1 MLKGVIFDMDGVL
14 VNSEPLHYKAY
25 NMVTEE
31 MGFPFPYEEY
41 KQFIGS
47 TNAKVL
53 EYLES
58 NYNITLSKG
67 EISDRVNHK
76 KKMLIETE
84 GYEKIPGIPEL
95 VKELHENGLKLAV
108 ASSSPLES
116 IIRNTKTLGIDNYF
130 DRFVTGEDVKHPKPA
145 PDVFLKAL
153 RELGLNNEEC
163 IIIEDSENG
172 VRAARGAEVTCI
184 AFANPDSGNQ
194 NLSEACYIVEGFLE
208 VDYDF
213 VNKVYQRSKNKPWT
227 IAETD
232 RLIIREMTTEDLD
245 ELYKIYEDPSITAH
259 MENLYE
265 DRGKELKFLKSYIEN
280 MYGFYEYGLWA
291 VTLKESG
298 KLIGRAGLSNRN
310 INGNLEL
317 ELGYMIGV
325 PYQRKGYGTEACKTI
340 LEYAH
345 KKLECENINCFIRK
359 GNIPS
364 ISFIEK
370 LGFQY
375 IEEVH
380 LLEET
385 LLKYNWHCKIHNEH
399 L

>member
-58 NYNITLSKG
+58 NFNITLSKV
-67 EISDRVNHK
+67 EILERVSQK
-76 KKMLIETE
+76 KQMLIETE

-95 VKELHENGLKLAV
+95 VKELYDHGLKLAV
-108 ASSSPLES
+108 ASSSPLEN
-116 IIRNTKTLGIDNYF
+116 IIKNTKALRIDKYF
-130 DRFVTGEDVKHPKPA
+130 ERFVTGEDVKNPKPA

-153 RELGLNNEEC
+153 GELGLSKEEC

-172 VRAARGAEVTCI
+172 VRAAKAAGVTCI
-184 AFANPDSGNQ
+184 GFANPDSGNQ
-194 NLSEACYIVEGFLE
+194 NLSEAFYVVEGFLE
-208 VDYDF
+208 VGYDF
-213 VNKVYQRSKNKPWT
+213 VNKVYQRSKSIPWT
-227 IAETD
+227 IAKTD
-232 RLIIREMTTEDLD
+232 RLIIREMTTGDLD
-245 ELYKIYEDPSITAH
+245 ELYKIYEEPSVTAY

-265 DRGKELKFLKSYIEN
+265 DKEKELEFLKSYIEN

-317 ELGYMIGV
+317 ELGYVIGV
-325 PYQRKGYGTEACKTI
+325 PYQRKGYGTEACKAI
-340 LEYAH
+340 LKYAH
-345 KKLECENINCFIRK
+345 NKLECEYINCYIKK
-359 GNIPS
+359 GNKPS

-370 LGFQY
+370 LGFRF

-380 LLEET
+380 LPEEI
-385 LLKYNWHCKIHNEH
+385 LLKYVKDSK
-399 L
+399 